1 MCRYFYAH
9 ENNTFM
15 ERSKF
20 VGTQADMANL
30 KDRMQ
35 NLDIVDICT
44 RESQYKVEF
53 LQIYSFN
60 KFCFVTQSC
69 TPGL

>member
-1 MCRYFYAH
+1 M
-9 ENNTFM
+9 
-15 ERSKF
+15 
-20 VGTQADMANL
+20 GTQADMANL